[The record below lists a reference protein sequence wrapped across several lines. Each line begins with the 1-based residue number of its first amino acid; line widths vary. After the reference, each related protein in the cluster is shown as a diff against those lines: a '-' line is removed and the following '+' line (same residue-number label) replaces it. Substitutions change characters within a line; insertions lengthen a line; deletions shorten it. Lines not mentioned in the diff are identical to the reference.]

1 MYFYFLKCNRLD
13 ARKRGQVFAQELLQ
27 NRTWPTPAARF
38 SGYSCAVGTV
48 GEKPFLAAGGQASLE
63 DDSEPVNIDT
73 RFDLASITKLFTGVV
88 AALLAADKQLDL
100 SAPIGSWMDV
110 SAELSNLTSVEL
122 LTHTSGLADVW
133 QELPTREQTIKSLRS
148 LVPDSDQR
156 GSLLYSCSGYTL
168 FSVGL
173 EAKFGKRFDQIV
185 SELLLEPI
193 GLTQTGFLP
202 RDNTSNIAVSC
213 EPGEGLP
220 AGVVHDPRARHMDG
234 VSGNAG
240 LFGTAN
246 DLFRF
251 FAEVATGDLGVVS
264 NQARRHLFTPIV
276 SGDWDQ
282 AIGFRFND
290 HQRLGDNKNFFSHT
304 GFTGTLA
311 MVHPGS
317 QRIAVM
323 LTNRLVC
330 GTTREQMSDSY
341 LEFANCEELAV

>member
-1 MYFYFLKCNRLD
+1 M
-13 ARKRGQVFAQELLQ
+13 
-27 NRTWPTPAARF
+27 PAARF
-38 SGYSCAVGTV
+38 SGYSCAIGGV
-48 GEKPFLAAGGQASLE
+48 GEKPFFAAGGRASLE
-63 DDSEPVNIDT
+63 EYSEPVNIDT

-88 AALLAADKQLDL
+88 AAVLAADKQLDL

-110 SAELSNLTSVEL
+110 SPELSSLTSVEL
-122 LTHTSGLADVW
+122 LTHTSGLPDVW
-133 QELPTREQTIKSLRS
+133 QELPTREQTVASLKS
-148 LVPDSDQR
+148 LVPDLDQR

-185 SELLLEPI
+185 SELLLQPL
-193 GLTQTGFLP
+193 GLAQTGFLP
-202 RDNTSNIAVSC
+202 LHATTNIAVSC
-213 EPGEGLP
+213 EPDEGLA

-240 LFGTAN
+240 LFGTVN

-251 FAEVATGDLGVVS
+251 LSEIVTGDMGVVGD
-264 NQARRHLFTPIV
+264 QARRYLFTPVV
-276 SGDWDQ
+276 SGEWDQ
-282 AIGFRFND
+282 AIGFRLND
-290 HQRLGDNKNFFSHT
+290 HQRLGDNKDFFSHT
-304 GFTGTLA
+304 GFTGTLT
-311 MVHPGS
+311 MVHPIR

-341 LEFANCEELAV
+341 LEFANCAELAV